1 MKELFVWRVGNRD
14 ALLVGRITASPI
26 EFIYEPEYLE
36 SSNAHALSFSLPL
49 QSEPYAENAM
59 RPYFNGLLPENETR
73 TAIAGALNTTPDDF
87 LSILLYCGREIIGDI
102 AVTDTDQLPI
112 NGSYEPLEE
121 NELKAIFAGYSS
133 LAESNRESR
142 LSLAGS
148 QGKTGL
154 AHLPGKSLD
163 EGWLRPLDGA
173 ASTHVLKVSSLEDI
187 PLLEYL
193 CMRAASEVGIR
204 VPYVDLLFFGR
215 PVFCIER
222 FDRIASMSNGNPSVK
237 RLHQED
243 FAQAFGV
250 GARAKYSE
258 LSPSTAS
265 AVADFIR
272 RRSSSPIRD
281 LEEFAKVS
289 LFNYLIGN
297 CDNHLKNMSILYS
310 ASWES
315 CSLAPA
321 YDLVSTTR
329 YERFSTEM
337 GMAINGKREIGDID
351 AADWMAFTRDIGVH
365 ESELASFCKQF
376 VATVPAAIQAAALHH
391 DSIPALPWVADD
403 LCEEIIPRLEVLEEV
418 ARG

>member
-1 MKELFVWRVGNRD
+1 MKELFVWRVGTRD
-14 ALLVGRITASPI
+14 AQLVGRITASPI
-26 EFIYEPEYLE
+26 RFAYEPEYLE
-36 SSNAHALSFSLPL
+36 SPNAHALSFSLPL
-49 QSEPYAENAM
+49 QPESYDENAM
-59 RPYFNGLLPENETR
+59 SPYFNGLLPENETR

-87 LSILLYCGREIIGDI
+87 LSILLHCGREIIGDI
-102 AVTDTDQLPI
+102 AVTDTNQLPI
-112 NGSYEPLEE
+112 GGSYEALDAG
-121 NELKAIFAGYSS
+121 ELKSIFAGYSS

-148 QGKTGL
+148 QGKAGL
-154 AHLPGKSLD
+154 AHLPGKSFD
-163 EGWLRPLDGA
+163 EGWFRPLGGA

-193 CMRAASEVGIR
+193 CMRTASDVGIR
-204 VPYVDLLFFGR
+204 APYADLLFFGR
-215 PVFCIER
+215 PILCIER
-222 FDRIASMSNGNPSVK
+222 FDRVASMNDGNLSVA

-243 FAQAFGV
+243 FAQAFGISTQ
-250 GARAKYSE
+250 AKYSE
-258 LSPSTAS
+258 IPPSTAS

-272 RRSSSPIRD
+272 RRSSFPIRD
-281 LEEFAKVS
+281 LEEFVKIS

-297 CDNHLKNMSILYS
+297 CDNHLKNMSILYN

-337 GMAINGKREIGDID
+337 GMAINGKREIGDIG
-351 AADWMAFTRDIGVH
+351 AVDWMAFARGIGVH
-365 ESELASFCKQF
+365 EIELASLCKQF
-376 VATVPAAIQAAALHH
+376 AATVPAAIQAAALHH

-403 LCEEIIPRLEVLEEV
+403 LCEEIAPRLKVLEEV
-418 ARG
+418 ALG